1 MGLGAKTAIGRL
13 ALGNAPGV
21 NGDDTIAMKCP
32 YLYGVFK
39 RTSIVKSGHK
49 GKNNNVK

>member
-1 MGLGAKTAIGRL
+1 MDLGAKTAIGRL

-49 GKNNNVK
+49 GKKTIM